1 MSEPR
6 FFSVQRAFTQYL
18 RDPDHVTPPADLAG
32 ERLAVYSHAVIKN
45 AETFIGENFPRVK
58 SLFPEA
64 AWTSMVRDYFRRHAS
79 TTPLFVELPGEFLR
93 YLDELRDEPDDPPFL
108 YELAHFEFLETEVS
122 ADEQRIDETGVDPA
136 GDVITGV
143 PLVNPTLRLVRYTY
157 PVHRIDVSSRPDGE
171 PGPPTFI
178 AAAGGDPAEYDFDG
192 MSFLPVLKGETET
205 HREFVYGVQT
215 SKGIIAGPDAYGIR
229 SVRSER
235 YKLIWNVNHENKFQN
250 IVTDRHPVFQDWKTQ
265 AVDNNELALEYVK
278 AYQDRPEYEFYDLSA
293 DPYELKN
300 LAGSQEHQTEQN
312 RLRREL
318 ERWMKQ
324 QGDTGQETEFDA
336 LNRQGRE

>member
-1 MSEPR
+1 VSEPR

-178 AAAGGDPAEYDFDG
+178 AAFRDRAHRFGFIDLNSASARAVELLLRDEGLSGNELMRAIAAELQHPD
-192 MSFLPVLKGETET
+192 
-205 HREFVYGVQT
+205 
-215 SKGIIAGPDAYGIR
+215 PDA
-229 SVRSER
+229 V
-235 YKLIWNVNHENKFQN
+235 V
-250 IVTDRHPVFQDWKTQ
+250 
-265 AVDNNELALEYVK
+265 AA
-278 AYQDRPEYEFYDLSA
+278 
-293 DPYELKN
+293 
-300 LAGSQEHQTEQN
+300 
-312 RLRREL
+312 
-318 ERWMKQ
+318 
-324 QGDTGQETEFDA
+324 
-336 LNRQGRE
+336 GREILQRLVARDAILGTKPG